1 MIVDGTTYD
10 VGVDDTFADTFRV
23 VSLDT
28 DSGVFLN
35 GDNAFTLSV
44 GQQILK

>member
-1 MIVDGTTYD
+1 MDGVTYD

-28 DSGVFLN
+28 DSGVFMN
-35 GDNAFTLSV
+35 GDNVFTLNV